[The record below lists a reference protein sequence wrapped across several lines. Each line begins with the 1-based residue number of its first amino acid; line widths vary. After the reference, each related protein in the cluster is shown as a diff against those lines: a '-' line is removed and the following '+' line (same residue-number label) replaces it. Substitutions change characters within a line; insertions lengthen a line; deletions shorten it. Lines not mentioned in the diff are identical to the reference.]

1 MSRNLF
7 RLMIVACTC
16 VSACFAQSTRSYQY
30 FRVGN
35 SADASASTRSGFAS
49 GFALMGGGADL
60 NEAFRWLCDRAG
72 SGDLL
77 VLRATGKDDYN
88 PYIRKLCHLNSVAT
102 LVIPSR
108 TAAEDP
114 FVAKAIRHAS
124 ALFISGG
131 DQANYV
137 NFWADTPV
145 QAELNAAIE
154 RGVPIGG
161 TSAGLAVLGE
171 YAYSAQ
177 GDKPDDPNL
186 DGKTAMA
193 DPFSERITVVK
204 SFIHIPV
211 LTGPV
216 TDTPFARRDRMGRM
230 LVFLARLN
238 QSSLNQSSL
247 NQSEADGAHS
257 TTSQVRGIGVEE
269 RAAVLVDP
277 DGTARVIGHGA
288 AYFIECPQAQAT
300 VLKGQSLTY
309 GPYSV
314 RKVAPGHIF
323 NLKEWTGDAAQ
334 YTLTVTAGA
343 LRSTQPGGSVY

>member
-1 MSRNLF
+1 MSKILV
-7 RLMIVACTC
+7 RLMTVAFTC
-16 VSACFAQSTRSYQY
+16 VSACLAQSAPHFEY

-35 SADASASTRSGFAS
+35 GTDASASTRP

-60 NEAFRWLCDRAG
+60 DEAFRWLCDHAG
-72 SGDLL
+72 GGDLL

-102 LVIPSR
+102 IVIPDR

-114 FVAKAIRHAS
+114 FVAKAIQHAS

-131 DQANYV
+131 DQSKYV
-137 NFWADTPV
+137 NYWTDTPV

-186 DGKTAMA
+186 DGRTAMA
-193 DPFSERITVVK
+193 DPFGSRVTLVR
-204 SFIHIPV
+204 SFIHIP
-211 LTGPV
+211 LFAGMV
-216 TDTPFARRDRMGRM
+216 TDTHFARRDRMGRL
-230 LVFLARLN
+230 LVFLALLN
-238 QSSLNQSSL
+238 QSDESRVRSI
-247 NQSEADGAHS
+247 
-257 TTSQVRGIGVEE
+257 TSQVRGIGVEE
-269 RAAVLVDP
+269 KAAVLVDK
-277 DGTARVIGHGA
+277 DGAARVIGHGA
-288 AYFIECPQAQAT
+288 AYFIECPDAQGT
-300 VLKGQSLTY
+300 VLKGQSLTF

-314 RKVAPGHIF
+314 RKVPAGHAF
-323 NLKEWTGDAAQ
+323 NLKEWSGDATQ
-334 YTLTVTAGA
+334 YALTVSAGA
-343 LRSTQPGGSVY
+343 VRSTQPGGSVY